1 MRIVRLF
8 GVVLTILTAALL
20 LATPAGAQPPSKL
33 TDHITDSTGVLSDSG
48 RAAVS
53 SAIERLY
60 HNRHIQLWVVYVDNF
75 SRFKPDNWADRT
87 RSASGMGD
95 HDALLAVATNTKSYT
110 FSVPPQVQS
119 PTAAELNSLRSN
131 QIEPA
136 VGAKDWSG
144 AAVAAADG
152 LDKSASSTKSASPS
166 KWIWLLIAI
175 GVIVVV
181 VIVVVVLVL
190 YSARRRRR
198 AARRV
203 DPSDRQVKIE
213 GRDHSLGQALST
225 ADARL
230 RQISDYVARHR
241 GSIGAE
247 AQTRFEDAKR
257 HLAAAHGKEASN
269 DSEAIAYANRAST
282 LAAQAQTLANT
293 DVLAAHRTRRRR
305 GTASTR

>member
-1 MRIVRLF
+1 MRVVRLF
-8 GVVLTILTAALL
+8 GVVLTILTAGLL
-20 LATPAGAQPPSKL
+20 LATPASAQPPSKL
-33 TDHITDSTGVLSDSG
+33 TDHITDSTGVLTDSG

-53 SAIERLY
+53 SAIDRLY
-60 HNRHIQLWVVYVDNF
+60 RERHIQLWVVYVDNF
-75 SRFKPDNWADRT
+75 SRFKPDNWADGA

-95 HDALLAVATNTKSYT
+95 HDALLAVATNTKAYA
-110 FSVPPQVQS
+110 FSVPPKVQGL
-119 PTAAELNSLRSN
+119 TADELNSLRSR

-152 LDKSASSTKSASPS
+152 LNKSASSS
-166 KWIWLLIAI
+166 KQTWLLIAI
-175 GVIVVV
+175 AVIAAVVV
-181 VIVVVVLVL
+181 VVVVLVL
-190 YSARRRRR
+190 YRARRRRR

-203 DPSDRQVKIE
+203 DPSDGQVSIE

-230 RQISDYVARHR
+230 RQISEYVAKH
-241 GSIGAE
+241 GESIGAA
-247 AQTRFEDAKR
+247 AQTRLEEAKR

-269 DSEAIAYANRAST
+269 APEAIAHANGAST
-282 LAAQAQTLANT
+282 LAAQAQTLANA
-293 DVLAAHRTRRRR
+293 DVLAARRTLRRR

>member
-1 MRIVRLF
+1 MRVVRLF
-8 GVVLTILTAALL
+8 GVVLTILTAGLL

-33 TDHITDSTGVLSDSG
+33 TDHITDSTGVLTDSG

-53 SAIERLY
+53 SAIDRLY
-60 HNRHIQLWVVYVDNF
+60 RDRHIQLWVVYVDNF

-87 RSASGMGD
+87 RSASEMGD
-95 HDALLAVATNTKSYT
+95 HDALLAVATNTKLYAFT
-110 FSVPPQVQS
+110 VPPKVQGL
-119 PTAAELNSLRSN
+119 TAAELNSLRSR

-152 LDKSASSTKSASPS
+152 LDKSASSS
-166 KWIWLLIAI
+166 KRIWLLIAI
-175 GVIVVV
+175 GVVVV
-181 VIVVVVLVL
+181 VVVVVVVLVL
-190 YSARRRRR
+190 YRARRRRR

-203 DPSDRQVKIE
+203 DPNDGQVNIE
-213 GRDHSLGQALST
+213 GRDHSLRQALST

-241 GSIGAE
+241 ESIGAE
-247 AQTRFEDAKR
+247 AQTRLEEAKR
-257 HLAAAHGKEASN
+257 HLAAAHGKEARN
-269 DSEAIAYANRAST
+269 DAEAVAYANRAST
-282 LAAQAQTLANT
+282 LAAQAQTLANA
-293 DVLAAHRTRRRR
+293 DVLAAHRTRRSG

>member
-8 GVVLTILTAALL
+8 GVVPTVLTAGLL
-20 LATPAGAQPPSKL
+20 LTTSAGAQPPSKL
-33 TDHITDSTGVLSDSG
+33 TDHITDSSGVLTDSG

-53 SAIERLY
+53 SAIDGLY
-60 HNRHIQLWVVYVDNF
+60 RDRHIQLWVVYVDNF
-75 SRFKPDNWADRT
+75 SRFKPDNWADQT

-95 HDALLAVATNTKSYT
+95 HDALLAVATNTKLYAFT
-110 FSVPPQVQS
+110 VPPKVQGL
-119 PTAAELNSLRSN
+119 TADELNSLRSR

-152 LDKSASSTKSASPS
+152 LNKSATSSKRTWVP
-166 KWIWLLIAI
+166 IAI
-175 GVIVVV
+175 GVA
-181 VIVVVVLVL
+181 VVVVLLVVVL
-190 YSARRRRR
+190 LLYRRHRRRR

-203 DPSDRQVKIE
+203 DASDGQVSIE

-230 RQISDYVARHR
+230 RQISDYAAKHR
-241 GSIGAE
+241 ESVGAE
-247 AQTRFEDAKR
+247 AQTRLEEAKR

-269 DSEAIAYANRAST
+269 EPEAIAYANRAST
-282 LAAQAQTLANT
+282 LAAQAQTLANA
-293 DVLAAHRTRRRR
+293 DVLAAHRAGRRR